1 MAVDVWNINTERLVT
16 IHFHPLRDAP
26 ALKPTRFKITST
38 QPFSA
43 VVSFLRKRLRLK
55 ESEGVWC
62 YVGNFSPSPDE
73 GVGGLYN
80 VGPLPKLCF
89 PSESYHSFW
98 IQLTSLLQCF
108 KTGEELKVGYS
119 ISPTFG

>member
-1 MAVDVWNINTERLVT
+1 MESKSWCGPDVAEFITWRNANCRAVT

-26 ALKPTRFKITST
+26 PLKPTRFKITAT

-55 ESEGVWC
+55 DSDSVWC

-73 GVGGLYN
+73 GVGGLYS
-80 VGPLPKLCF
+80 V
-89 PSESYHSFW
+89 S
-98 IQLTSLLQCF
+98 
-108 KTGEELKVGYS
+108 
-119 ISPTFG
+119 